1 MRVVIV
7 AAAAI
12 LSQIVS
18 TTVLL
23 ASPPSSA
30 TIAAAPSTAVHIIE
44 HHGMSLAAATVGE
57 ERWQFSITIIWLTAA
72 VATTAANH
80 AFQ

>member
-23 ASPPSSA
+23 TSPPSA